1 MPIRVVIADDHSIVR
16 QGLRVFLAQ
25 DSEIEVVGD
34 AVDGIAALEIARSL
48 KPDVILMD
56 ILMPKMD
63 GIDATRAVRTELP
76 DTQVIA
82 LTSVLDD
89 SVVVA
94 AVRAGAIGYL
104 LKDTRAD
111 ELCRVIRS
119 AALKQID
126 LSPAVAERLVREMRA
141 PESPDSLT
149 GREAEILRYV
159 ATGLSNKEI
168 ATRLQVGE
176 KTVKTHVSN
185 ILAKLGFQSRT
196 QAALYAVRNGLTS
209 GLPGDGA
216 TASPT
221 RAETIERGRVNVLA
235 VRRAQEQA
243 ASRPG
248 APAKVVD
255 ANAGRAYARPALRH
269 PA

>member
-25 DSEIEVVGD
+25 DPEIQVVGE
-34 AVDGIAALEIARSL
+34 AVDGMTAVDAAKNL

-63 GIDATRAVRTELP
+63 GIDATKVVRTELP
-76 DTQVIA
+76 ETQIIA

-89 SVVVA
+89 AVVVK

-111 ELCRVIRS
+111 DLCRAVRS
-119 AALKQID
+119 AALKQVD

-141 PESPDSLT
+141 PESPDALT
-149 GREAEILRYV
+149 GREAEILRLV
-159 ATGLSNKEI
+159 ANGLSNKEI
-168 ATRLQVGE
+168 ASRLHVGE

-185 ILAKLGFQSRT
+185 ILSKLGFQSRT
-196 QAALYAVRNGLTS
+196 QAALYAVRNGLTTD
-209 GLPGDGA
+209 LPSDAAAGTVLSDKTDRNTLDLLA
-216 TASPT
+216 ARRAQRTSIN
-221 RAETIERGRVNVLA
+221 RAETTGKPPQTATESRYGR
-235 VRRAQEQA
+235 
-243 ASRPG
+243 S
-248 APAKVVD
+248 
-255 ANAGRAYARPALRH
+255 ALRH